1 MTTNNMKKIIT
12 LLAIAIVG
20 LASCKKNEMEIN
32 GMHQGEYDLYSEFQK
47 NLYNDVPY
55 PPFGAEKDLYGEYG
69 IKWTFDGVNLTLV
82 AFEDIW
88 SVSCDADWCHYE
100 YTTEEYFETSTS
112 IVCRLELSVTIDEN
126 TTGETRN
133 ANINITCYGYHCQLT
148 ITQLATPEVIVSTPG
163 TLTQELANKDL
174 LYATSLKISGE
185 LNDKDLET
193 IKGLQEIETL
203 DLTGAII
210 DDLPDE
216 MFCMNETIK
225 QVKLPETIKVI
236 HPRTFAFSSL
246 EYIYF
251 PASIETIE
259 DGEMYTKEYSWSHYG
274 AFANTNL
281 ATIEFAPNSKLKY
294 IGECAFAGT
303 GRYEYQE
310 YSTYQDQYTFEVTL
324 PKSVETIADYAFCFN
339 SRGETVGVDYE
350 SRQPDV
356 DVYFEAG
363 SKLKS
368 FGTTFLLYSISIDAT
383 NSTMVERVGW
393 LDADHVSVAIG
404 TQIPPA
410 SGGVDSGESSYLS
423 VPKGCVGA
431 YYEADGWKE
440 FDRIGEI
447 E

>member
-1 MTTNNMKKIIT
+1 MMDMKRILT

-47 NLYNDVPY
+47 SLYNYVPY
-55 PPFGAEKDLYGEYG
+55 PAFGAEKDLYGEYG

-133 ANINITCYGYHCQLT
+133 ANINITCYGYHHQLT

-210 DDLPDE
+210 DDLPDG
-216 MFCMNETIK
+216 MFYMNETIK

-251 PASIETIE
+251 PAGIETIE
-259 DGEMYTKEYSWSHYG
+259 DGEFNIQNIWWYTG
-274 AFANTNL
+274 AFASSNL
-281 ATIEFAPNSKLKY
+281 TTIEFAPDSRLKY
-294 IGECAFAGT
+294 IGDYAFAGA
-303 GRYEYQE
+303 GKERYVDDISEDIYCE
-310 YSTYQDQYTFEVTL
+310 ELKIVF
-324 PKSVETIADYAFCFN
+324 PASVETIGDDVFFSNIHSGSYDDKFTDVSVSFEEQSLLKTVGDIGAYSLDFNALNCQALESFGYISCDAD
-339 SRGETVGVDYE
+339 SRGNGGYVAMTLGTNVPPICSGVSHGDY
-350 SRQPDV
+350 
-356 DVYFEAG
+356 
-363 SKLKS
+363 LC
-368 FGTTFLLYSISIDAT
+368 
-383 NSTMVERVGW
+383 
-393 LDADHVSVAIG
+393 
-404 TQIPPA
+404 
-410 SGGVDSGESSYLS
+410 